1 MEKTDKKINRFIK
14 VYPFHAGLTADLLFY
29 IAIDTLFLKLVK
41 GFTPAE
47 IVSLNAISQLV
58 CILLQFPLLLV
69 IKKIGNTASIRTG
82 STCLLLSA
90 LLITFGNGYAM
101 VLIGRVF
108 HDVAGILKT
117 AETVA
122 LENNLDLVGR
132 RRDFVRIRTR
142 ANTVY
147 SVITMIISFVAS
159 LMFNLNHYFPMICCI
174 MTCFTGF
181 VLSMIMK
188 DNSDYNKID
197 RKKLNRSRAKIRLSK
212 LIVLTIV
219 SYAVYYSLVS
229 SAQSEG
235 KLFIQENLLLDF
247 NEDNT
252 ALILG
257 AIVCISRIIRVASNV
272 VFAKLYEK
280 YQAKTGIVL
289 PVMLCMSTVFL
300 FAGSFIPYTVLKY
313 VVMGLGYSIILFA
326 RDPFRL
332 FIQDAVIQ
340 NTPKEQHQTLLTVL
354 AFGVKIVTAGMGLS
368 FSAILLSFPMSL
380 VIGIMIAVAVVEI
393 VLSVFLYRQIM
404 IGRKNAELPSEA

>member
-1 MEKTDKKINRFIK
+1 M
-14 VYPFHAGLTADLLFY
+14 
-29 IAIDTLFLKLVK
+29 
-41 GFTPAE
+41 
-47 IVSLNAISQLV
+47 SLNAISQLV

-90 LLITFGNGYAM
+90 LLITFGNGYAI

-132 RRDFVRIRTR
+132 RRDFVKIRTR

-147 SVITMIISFVAS
+147 SIITMIISFVAS
-159 LMFNLNHYFPMICCI
+159 LMFNLHHYFPMICCI

-181 VLSMIMK
+181 VLALLMK
-188 DNSDYNKID
+188 DNSDYDKID
-197 RKKLNRSRAKIRLSK
+197 RKGANRARAKIRLSK

-252 ALILG
+252 SLILG

-289 PVMLCMSTVFL
+289 PVMLGMSTVFL
-300 FAGSFIPYTVLKY
+300 LVGSFIPYTVLKY
-313 VVMGLGYSIILFA
+313 AVMGLGYSIILFA

-354 AFGVKIVTAGMGLS
+354 AFGVKIFTAGMGLV
-368 FSAILLSFPMSL
+368 FSALLLSFPMSL
-380 VIGIMIAVAVVEI
+380 IIGIMIVIGAAEI
-393 VLSVFLYRQIM
+393 IVSIFLYRQIM
-404 IGRKNAELPSEA
+404 IGRRNAELPSEA